1 MAGARCAAPGCGRFV
16 RRGAV
21 WCPRHREPEAA
32 DETPAPE
39 EWRAPPDEL
48 AIEFQRRL
56 ATGDYRAL
64 FGEALHDAI
73 QRAAE
78 ERGLADEIG
87 ILRVV
92 LARLMVEERDPAQL
106 AASVSRVVGV
116 AIQAARA
123 QRAISGEQA
132 DRFSELVT
140 QTLLALDAGAKQ

>member
-21 WCPRHREPEAA
+21 WCPRHREA
-32 DETPAPE
+32 DVPDTTDD
-39 EWRAPPDEL
+39 WTPPDEL

-56 ATGDYRAL
+56 ASGDYRTL
-64 FGEALHDAI
+64 FGEALSVAI

-92 LARLMVEERDPAQL
+92 LARLLVEERDPAQL
-106 AASVSRVVGV
+106 AASVSRVAGV

-123 QRAISGEQA
+123 QRTIDGEQA
-132 DRFSELVT
+132 DRWSELFT
-140 QTLLALDAGAKQ
+140 QVLLEVDAAAKR